1 MSKGQKYCLSFIVLT
16 CFSIRAVFFN
26 HQSLWPDEALYLY
39 ISQNLTLNL
48 LDLRDIYGN
57 LFYKNPPLF
66 MYLLSLLSKMD
77 VFEPR
82 LIAHFLTTLMD
93 TGTVIITFL
102 IAKELYGI
110 PVGLIAAG
118 LLSVN
123 PLHWFI
129 STRILPDVPLTFFIY
144 LALFA
149 LIKRKA
155 LTFYVF
161 SILGFATK
169 YTAAPLF
176 LLPLINNYRI
186 KKRPLV
192 WLSIYLLAVL
202 ATVLMISHAV
212 KTEYEWF
219 NYFIRFFKIP
229 DFQELYREARYYLN
243 MVLCFFFLLGL
254 AITLKK
260 KDFSPLLNWVIV
272 FGTARL
278 FLPWMA
284 FRLSRYTLPLYPA
297 IMVFAAYGGIASFH
311 FLEKKLPDRKLFLS
325 LVFSSILLYVVSV
338 SALRGYNST
347 HLTNRNSIGFEQ
359 IRIFFDERPTDNVA
373 VLTSSPNQVKYL
385 VPDLTVFDLAADST
399 PERAYRLIQG
409 KDIKYV
415 IVDRWSPHQPTWVP
429 DYFLPDNGY
438 HPVFGTRHLLILE
451 VGKNPN

>member
-338 SALRGYNST
+338 SST
-347 HLTNRNSIGFEQ
+347 ETLLVLNRSEFSLMNGQQ
-359 IRIFFDERPTDNVA
+359 IM
-373 VLTSSPNQVKYL
+373 
-385 VPDLTVFDLAADST
+385 
-399 PERAYRLIQG
+399 
-409 KDIKYV
+409 
-415 IVDRWSPHQPTWVP
+415 
-429 DYFLPDNGY
+429 
-438 HPVFGTRHLLILE
+438 
-451 VGKNPN
+451 